1 MRFLARVQRLE
12 SARARRED
20 ASGGERSASALR
32 LHRAIMNDPV
42 AHDLFVRIVALTPDA
57 LHVRDFDFYKAAAER
72 PGLAE
77 AAAELSRRLGPL
89 VTQCDHSRGSEPP
102 ARQ

>member
-1 MRFLARVQRLE
+1 MRFHARVQRLE
-12 SARARRED
+12 SARTRRED

-32 LHRAIMNDPV
+32 FHRAIMNDPV

-57 LHVRDFDFYKAAAER
+57 LHARDFNFVKAAAER

-77 AAAELSRRLGPL
+77 AAAMLGERVAANP
-89 VTQCDHSRGSEPP
+89 QCPG
-102 ARQ
+102 